1 MNNHIREC
9 WFATAQTEV
18 GREVRKENDDREIN
32 WREGA
37 RLDRLTRAYTPAQCQ
52 GRGFLTQEVQMQR
65 LLGRRELGS
74 MEEEEAVEAG
84 IW

>member
-1 MNNHIREC
+1 M
-9 WFATAQTEV
+9 

-32 WREGA
+32 WRERA
-37 RLDRLTRAYTPAQCQ
+37 RLDRLTRAYMPAQCQ
-52 GRGFLTQEVQMQR
+52 ERGFLMQEVQMQR